1 MVNVTS
7 SACPAGET
15 RMKSDYS
22 IGEETEVHRFYV
34 CLFVSGFVWFVF
46 SFF

>member
-7 SACPAGET
+7 SACLAGEA

-22 IGEETEVHRFYV
+22 IGEEAEVHRFYV
-34 CLFVSGFVWFVF
+34 CLFVSGFVLFVF
-46 SFF
+46 CFF